1 MVFSLL
7 QSRPDLKMVAVR
19 LKGSLVIKLLE
30 QVLSEVRRKC
40 QVLKVSCRVSA
51 ASLTSDKGSFVESHH
66 LHK

>member
-19 LKGSLVIKLLE
+19 LKGSLVIKLPK

-40 QVLKVSCRVSA
+40 QILKVSCGVSA